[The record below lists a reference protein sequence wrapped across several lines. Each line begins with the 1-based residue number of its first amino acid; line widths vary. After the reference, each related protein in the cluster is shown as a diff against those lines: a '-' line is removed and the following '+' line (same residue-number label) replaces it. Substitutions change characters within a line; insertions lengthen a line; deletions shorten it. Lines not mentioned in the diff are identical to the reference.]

1 MKYPFLKMAVLLSCM
16 SAIQVQAAPIFQL
29 GMENNMGFHG
39 VANKVGST
47 SSNLVAGDI
56 LYGII
61 NANNIYTN
69 TNSVIW
75 NDNNT
80 TPAYDTLTAYFAAKV
95 VSVDTLII
103 PAGFGSFTGTYTSYT
118 FGALGSADSDPGNVL
133 NASDK
138 ANQTLVK
145 FYTDTANAYET
156 NGTVTDDISKVTD
169 GTLWASFGFAN
180 GGYWTASTAPIGSG
194 TSGGVNFI
202 SNNTG
207 LNWGKVLDNTCG
219 VMGGCLVDMAF
230 ESSFSQTT
238 SGAWSFSISDPARMN
253 PVPVP
258 AAAWLLG
265 SGLLGFGAMLRKRKV
280 VS

>member
-1 MKYPFLKMAVLLSCM
+1 MKYPYLKLAALLPCFFS
-16 SAIQVQAAPIFQL
+16 IQTQAAPVFQL
-29 GMENNMGFHG
+29 GVENSIGFHG
-39 VANKVGST
+39 VANKLGSV
-47 SSNLVAGDI
+47 SSDLVAGDI

-61 NANNIYTN
+61 NANNIYTTAN
-69 TNSVIW
+69 GTTW
-75 NDNNT
+75 NDKN
-80 TPAYDTLTAYFAAKV
+80 TPAYDTLTAYFAAKI
-95 VSVDTLII
+95 VSVDTYII
-103 PAGFGSFTGTYTSYT
+103 PPGFGAFSGTFTNYT
-118 FGALGSADSDPGNVL
+118 FGALGSTDVDPGNVF
-133 NASDK
+133 NAADK
-138 ANQTLVK
+138 AAQTLVK
-145 FYTDTANAYET
+145 LYTDTNNGYKT
-156 NGTVTDDISKVTD
+156 NGPVATDISQVTD

-180 GGYWTASTAPIGSG
+180 GGYWTASTAPIGNG

-207 LNWGKVLDNTCG
+207 LNWGKVLDTTCG
-219 VMGGCLVDMAF
+219 ATNGCLVDMAF

-253 PVPVP
+253 PVPIP